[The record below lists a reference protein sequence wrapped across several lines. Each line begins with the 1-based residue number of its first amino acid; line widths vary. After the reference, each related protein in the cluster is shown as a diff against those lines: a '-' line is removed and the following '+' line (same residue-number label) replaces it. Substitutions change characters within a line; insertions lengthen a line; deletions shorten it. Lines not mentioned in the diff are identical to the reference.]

1 MPPVSTFSQ
10 QNVSHF
16 RLYVMAIVIVLVAE
30 ALGPL
35 SIPLGIGKVV
45 LLPMIW
51 ALLMGLALGIWHS
64 RLPGLAR
71 VDLPMQFQASAILQP
86 ALLIFIAKLGLLV
99 GGALPKLAEAGWG
112 LLLQELSLIHI

>member
-64 RLPGLAR
+64 RLPLTRIAAMGL
-71 VDLPMQFQASAILQP
+71 
-86 ALLIFIAKLGLLV
+86 
-99 GGALPKLAEAGWG
+99 E
-112 LLLQELSLIHI
+112 